1 MSTTSVK
8 LTKAYTSG
16 AEPVTFDQVDLR
28 EPTYNEIFVVG
39 IGEPRELQPV
49 PGGAAFLVYPE
60 RVDQYLQRIC
70 VSPGYEYLHVLNA
83 VDSLRLQ
90 NAVCGFFREEAA
102 VSKPP
107 TPLSSGSDGMPQ
119 E

>member
-1 MSTTSVK
+1 MTVK
-8 LTKAYTSG
+8 VALTKSYTSG
-16 AEPVTFDQVDLR
+16 PDEKTFSEVELR
-28 EPTYNEIFVVG
+28 EPTYKEIFLAG
-39 IGEPRELQPV
+39 FGEPRELQPV

-90 NAVCGFFREEAA
+90 NAVCGFFREEPA
-102 VSKPP
+102 VSTPP

>member
-1 MSTTSVK
+1 MTVK
-8 LTKAYTSG
+8 IVLTKPYTSG
-16 AEPVTFDQVDLR
+16 PDEKTFSAVELR
-28 EPTYNEIFVVG
+28 EPTYKEIFLSS
-39 IGEPRELQPV
+39 IGEPREFQPTQ
-49 PGGAAFLVYPE
+49 GGAVLLVYPE

-90 NAVCGFFREEAA
+90 NAVCDFFREEPV
-102 VSKPP
+102 VSTPP
-107 TPLSSGSDGMPQ
+107 TPLSSGSDGMPH